1 MGVTPYTELTS
12 LVAKQVSPGPV
23 KRAICTDFVAK
34 IYSWE
39 IKRATSLSV
48 DQFCGNVVKQAARS
62 CCPFHLFLID
72 LCVTS
77 SLCFT
82 QLVFLFLFPFYSFN
96 QLDLPAYETYDK
108 LRSML
113 NKAVDECPEGFGL
126 A

>member
-12 LVAKQVSPGPV
+12 LVAKQVSLGPV
-23 KRAICTDFVAK
+23 KRAICTVFFVAK
-34 IYSWE
+34 FYSWE
-39 IKRATSLSV
+39 IKRATSLF
-48 DQFCGNVVKQAARS
+48 DQFCGNVVTQVARS

-82 QLVFLFLFPFYSFN
+82 QFVFLFLFPFYSFN